1 MIFGSLATGCAIV
14 MVFLPESA
22 NLPLPDFLH
31 KQKDEEQLRQDPL
44 TKHSNEKEM
53 IEIPEHSNLLGDN
66 Q

>member
-1 MIFGSLATGCAIV
+1 